1 MPEGTQVLQSFKSAT
16 EGAQK
21 AEQELPST
29 TARHSRDR
37 RKDTTTRQKPSY
49 AAERTTIFSWSRW
62 VTGRNAEIQHKYHS
76 L

>member
-29 TARHSRDR
+29 CLTPETGGRTQQQDR
-37 RKDTTTRQKPSY
+37 SQVMQLRGQRYFP
-49 AAERTTIFSWSRW
+49 
-62 VTGRNAEIQHKYHS
+62 GHGG
-76 L
+76 

>member
-29 TARHSRDR
+29 TAPSLQ
-37 RKDTTTRQKPSY
+37 RQEEGHDNKTEAKLCS
-49 AAERTTIFSWSRW
+49 
-62 VTGRNAEIQHKYHS
+62 
-76 L
+76 